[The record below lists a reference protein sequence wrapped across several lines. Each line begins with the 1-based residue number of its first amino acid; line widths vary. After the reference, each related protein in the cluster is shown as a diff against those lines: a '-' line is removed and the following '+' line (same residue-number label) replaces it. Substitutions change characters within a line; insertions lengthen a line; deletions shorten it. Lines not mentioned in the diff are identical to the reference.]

1 MTQQFLTTAI
11 LAAAGAFLSSAA
23 LTPIVGAIARRRGAV
38 ARPKAD
44 RWHTTPTAMFG
55 GIAIVIAVIGTQLL
69 LLPLTRE
76 SRIVMAA
83 SAALFLVG
91 LADDLLHI
99 KPYQKLIGQLLG
111 AAGVVSFGLVL
122 PWTASFPLNVLI
134 TMFWLVGITNAVNM
148 LDNMDGLAA
157 GVSAIA
163 ASFLGLNFIANQQW
177 PEALMLAAFAGA
189 LLGFLIYNHQ
199 PASIFMGD
207 CGSMFVG
214 FLLASSALVSGPG
227 GGRSRSVVAVL
238 AVPVLVFVVP
248 IFDTTF
254 VTLMRK
260 LAGRAASQGGRDH
273 TSHRLVA
280 LGLSERHAVWMLYIF
295 AVAAGSLAML
305 VRHAAL
311 DVSVSAIA
319 AFTLILTFLG
329 VSLAH
334 VRVYDEEDAS
344 APRPRA
350 LFAFLID
357 FTYKRRIFEV
367 ALDVLLIVL
376 SYYFAHVLV
385 FGPASN
391 SAGWHIFLATLP
403 IAIALKLA
411 ALLVSGIYRG
421 LWRYAGLAD
430 VFTYARGVALGS
442 AATIVYVALIV
453 RHDGGVTLSV
463 FIIDAMLLLLAVT
476 SSRLA
481 FRALRRLFPATRN
494 PTARR
499 VVIYGATDAGE
510 LLLRQLH
517 LNTALQRIP
526 VAFLDASPRK
536 AGRFVHGLPI
546 GNATD
551 AESIAAFCRE
561 HDAAELLIAT
571 PGMTAA
577 TLQEIIE
584 ACSRAG
590 IVVGRMNIDIR
601 ELAAGDVE

>member
-1 MTQQFLTTAI
+1 MSPQFLTTAI
-11 LAAAGAFLSSAA
+11 LAAACAFLSSAA
-23 LTPIVGAIARRRGAV
+23 LTPLVGAIARRRGAV
-38 ARPKAD
+38 AKPKAD
-44 RWHTTPTAMFG
+44 RWHTKPTAMFG
-55 GIAIVIAVIGTQLL
+55 GIAIVIAVTGTQL

-83 SAALFLVG
+83 SVALFLVG

-280 LGLSERHAVWMLYIF
+280 LGLSERHAVWMLYTF

-311 DVSVSAIA
+311 DVSIGAIA
-319 AFTLILTFLG
+319 SFTLILTFLG

-334 VRVYDEEDAS
+334 VRVYDEDDTS
-344 APRPRA
+344 ARPRA
-350 LFAFLID
+350 LFAFLVD
-357 FTYKRRIFEV
+357 FSYKRRIFEV

-385 FGPASN
+385 FGPASD
-391 SAGWHIFLATLP
+391 SAGWHLFLATLP
-403 IAIALKLA
+403 IVIALKLA
-411 ALLVSGIYRG
+411 ALLFSGIYRG
-421 LWRYAGLAD
+421 LWRYAGLSD

-442 AATIVYVALIV
+442 AATIVYVALIA

-494 PTARR
+494 PAGRR

-517 LNTALQRIP
+517 LNTALQRTP
-526 VAFLDASPRK
+526 VAFLDANPRK

-571 PGMTAA
+571 PGMPAT
-577 TLQEIIE
+577 TLQEIID

-590 IVVGRMNIDIR
+590 VVVARMNIDIR
-601 ELAAGDVE
+601 ELSGE

>member
-1 MTQQFLTTAI
+1 MSPQFLTTAI

-23 LTPIVGAIARRRGAV
+23 LTPLVGAIARRRGAV
-38 ARPKAD
+38 AKPKAD
-44 RWHTTPTAMFG
+44 RWHTKPTAMFG

-69 LLPLTRE
+69 LLPMTRE

-83 SAALFLVG
+83 SVALFLVG

-99 KPYQKLIGQLLG
+99 KPYQKLIGQLIG

-122 PWTASFPLNVLI
+122 PWTGSFALNVLI
-134 TMFWLVGITNAVNM
+134 TMFWLIGITNAVNM

-280 LGLSERHAVWMLYIF
+280 LGLSERHAVWMLYTF

-311 DVSVSAIA
+311 DVSISAIA
-319 AFTLILTFLG
+319 SFTLILTFLG

-334 VRVYDEEDAS
+334 VRVYDEDDTNA
-344 APRPRA
+344 ARPRA

-357 FTYKRRIFEV
+357 FSYKRRVFEV

-391 SAGWHIFLATLP
+391 SAGWHLFLATLP

-411 ALLVSGIYRG
+411 ALLMSGIYRG
-421 LWRYAGLAD
+421 LWRYAGLSD

-442 AATIVYVALIV
+442 AATIVYVALIA
-453 RHDGGVTLSV
+453 RPEGVSLSV
-463 FIIDAMLLLLAVT
+463 FVIDAMLLLLAVT

-494 PTARR
+494 PTGRR

-526 VAFLDASPRK
+526 VAFLDADPRK

-546 GNATD
+546 GNATS

-561 HDAAELLIAT
+561 RDATELLIAT
-571 PGMTAA
+571 LGMPSA
-577 TLQEIIE
+577 TLQEIIDT
-584 ACSRAG
+584 CSPAG
-590 IVVGRMNIDIR
+590 VAVARMNIDIR
-601 ELAAGDVE
+601 ELSAE

>member
-1 MTQQFLTTAI
+1 MSPQFLTTAI
-11 LAAAGAFLSSAA
+11 LAAACAFLSSAA

-38 ARPKAD
+38 AKPKAD
-44 RWHTTPTAMFG
+44 RWHTKPTAMFG

-83 SAALFLVG
+83 SVALFLVG

-305 VRHAAL
+305 VRHATL
-311 DVSVSAIA
+311 DVSIGAIA
-319 AFTLILTFLG
+319 SFTLILTFLG

-334 VRVYDEEDAS
+334 VRVYDEDDTSTA
-344 APRPRA
+344 RPRA

-357 FTYKRRIFEV
+357 LSYKRRIFEV

-385 FGPASN
+385 FGPASD
-391 SAGWHIFLATLP
+391 SAGWHLFLATLP

-421 LWRYAGLAD
+421 LWRYAGLSD

-442 AATIVYVALIV
+442 AATIVYVALIA
-453 RHDGGVTLSV
+453 RREGVTLSV

-494 PTARR
+494 PTGRR

-517 LNTALQRIP
+517 LNTSLQRIP
-526 VAFLDASPRK
+526 VAFLDANPRK

-546 GNATD
+546 GNATSP
-551 AESIAAFCRE
+551 ESIAAFCRE
-561 HDAAELLIAT
+561 HDATELLIAT
-571 PGMTAA
+571 PGIT
-577 TLQEIIE
+577 TLPEVID
-584 ACSRAG
+584 ACSRG
-590 IVVGRMNIDIR
+590 GVVVARMNIDIR
-601 ELAAGDVE
+601 ELTAE

>member
-1 MTQQFLTTAI
+1 MSPQFLTTAI

-23 LTPIVGAIARRRGAV
+23 LTPLVGAMARRKGAV
-38 ARPKAD
+38 AKPKAD
-44 RWHTTPTAMFG
+44 RWHTRPTAMFG
-55 GIAIVIAVIGTQLL
+55 GVAIVIAVIGTQLL

-76 SRIVMAA
+76 GRIVMAA
-83 SAALFLVG
+83 SVALFLVG

-99 KPYQKLIGQLLG
+99 KPYQKLIGQLIG

-122 PWTASFPLNVLI
+122 PWTGSFALNVLI
-134 TMFWLVGITNAVNM
+134 TMFWLIGITNAVNM

-280 LGLSERHAVWMLYIF
+280 LGLSERRAVWMLYIF
-295 AVAAGSLAML
+295 AGAAGSLAML

-311 DVSVSAIA
+311 DVSIGAIA
-319 AFTLILTFLG
+319 SFTLILTFLG

-334 VRVYDEEDAS
+334 VRVYDEDDTS
-344 APRPRA
+344 AARPRA

-357 FTYKRRIFEV
+357 FSYKRRVFEV

-385 FGPASN
+385 FGPASD
-391 SAGWHIFLATLP
+391 SAGWRLFLATLP

-411 ALLVSGIYRG
+411 ALLMSGIYRG
-421 LWRYAGLAD
+421 LWRYAGLSD

-442 AATIVYVALIV
+442 AATIVYVALIA
-453 RHDGGVTLSV
+453 RREGVSLSV
-463 FIIDAMLLLLAVT
+463 FVIDAMLLLLAVT

-494 PTARR
+494 PTGRR
-499 VVIYGATDAGE
+499 VVIYGANDAGE
-510 LLLRQLH
+510 MLLRQLH

-526 VAFLDASPRK
+526 VAFLDADPRK

-546 GNATD
+546 GNATG

-561 HDAAELLIAT
+561 HDAEELLIAT
-571 PGMTAA
+571 LGMPAA
-577 TLQEIIE
+577 TLQEIID

-590 IVVGRMNIDIR
+590 VVVGRMNIDIR
-601 ELAAGDVE
+601 ELSASGRAE

>member
-1 MTQQFLTTAI
+1 MSPQFLTTAI
-11 LAAAGAFLSSAA
+11 LAAACAFLSSAA
-23 LTPIVGAIARRRGAV
+23 LTPLVGAIARRRGAV
-38 ARPKAD
+38 AKPTAD
-44 RWHTTPTAMFG
+44 RWHTRPTAMFG
-55 GIAIVIAVIGTQLL
+55 GVAIAIAVIGTQLL

-76 SRIVMAA
+76 SRVVMAA
-83 SAALFLVG
+83 SVALFLVG

-163 ASFLGLNFIANQQW
+163 ASFLGLNFIANHQW

-207 CGSMFVG
+207 CGSMFAG
-214 FLLASSALVSGPG
+214 FLLASSALMSGPG

-280 LGLSERHAVWMLYIF
+280 LGLSERRAVWMLYTF

-311 DVSVSAIA
+311 DVSIGAIA
-319 AFTLILTFLG
+319 SFTLILTFLG

-334 VRVYDEEDAS
+334 VRVYDEDDSS
-344 APRPRA
+344 ARPRA

-357 FTYKRRIFEV
+357 FSYKRRIFEV

-385 FGPASN
+385 FGPASD
-391 SAGWHIFLATLP
+391 SAGWHLFLATLP

-411 ALLVSGIYRG
+411 ALLISGIYRG
-421 LWRYAGLAD
+421 LWRYAGLSD
-430 VFTYARGVALGS
+430 VFTYARGVVLGS
-442 AATIVYVALIV
+442 AATIVYVAVIA
-453 RHDGGVTLSV
+453 RREGVTLSV

-476 SSRLA
+476 SSRIA

-494 PTARR
+494 PAERR

-517 LNTALQRIP
+517 LNTALRRIP
-526 VAFLDASPRK
+526 VAFVDADPRK

-546 GNATD
+546 GNAAD
-551 AESIAAFCRE
+551 PESIAAFCRE

-571 PGMTAA
+571 PGIPA
-577 TLQEIIE
+577 TTLREIVE
-584 ACSRAG
+584 ACSSAG
-590 IVVGRMNIDIR
+590 VVVGRMNIDIR
-601 ELAAGDVE
+601 ELPPDGRTK